1 MNYNCLLVYK
11 IVFCILYIM
20 IMNIDNKVGREGFEE
35 LYFLKCVFFFFV
47 FDFRFIYIGRRGGKL
62 RRWIGID

>member
-35 LYFLKCVFFFFV
+35 LYFLKCVFFFFL
-47 FDFRFIYIGRRGGKL
+47 FLILDLFILGVGVES
-62 RRWIGID
+62 